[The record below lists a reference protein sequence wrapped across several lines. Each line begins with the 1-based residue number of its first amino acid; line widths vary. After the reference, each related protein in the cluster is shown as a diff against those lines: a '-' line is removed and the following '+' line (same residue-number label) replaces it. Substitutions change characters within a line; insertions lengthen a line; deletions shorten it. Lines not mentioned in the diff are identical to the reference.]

1 MRERHTARRLLVV
14 LTIGSLLAG
23 GCTFV
28 RQVTRDANGND
39 GNSTSSRPRLD
50 NDGGY
55 MTFQSDASNLVSGD
69 TNGVTDVFKVDT
81 MTGHLERPSVASDGT
96 QANGPSRNPGIDC
109 CGGSIV
115 FESDATNLVTGDTN
129 GKTDVFVHSQI
140 TKQTMLVSVAS
151 GGGPTDG
158 DSTAPVISSDGKW
171 IAFESTATNIVPGVS
186 GHQIYARQWQ
196 TNNPTVLISAASCT
210 NGVATGG
217 NGVSTG
223 PHISQFGTTITFTS
237 TSTNFGGDPGNGAPN
252 AYVAP
257 VGGCSGANVPAL
269 VGLDATNQVLAGG
282 SAATS
287 IDGDGQVVAYDA
299 LKDLCPGSNPC
310 RSPVDVYVRNRTTGT
325 SRQMNA
331 AGIASGGGYLNG
343 GGTVV
348 AFQSAWPNVSG
359 QVAVVVTVATGATR
373 VISTDAS
380 GHPRPV
386 ASMSDASA
394 DGPVLNRFTGYL
406 AYEAPGS
413 SGPLQVFVQTTQP
426 PPTVSGVSP
435 SSVARGTTDAT
446 LTVTGAGFVSGATVY
461 PPSGVTVDSTLVVN
475 SSTLQVHVHVAADA
489 PTGAGDVVVA
499 VPGELGLTSGS
510 AGSCHACL
518 TVT

>member
-39 GNSTSSRPRLD
+39 GNAQSSRPRLD

-55 MTFQSDASNLVSGD
+55 MTFQSDANNLVAGD

-109 CGGSIV
+109 CGGYIV
-115 FESDATNLVTGDTN
+115 FESDATNLVPGDTN
-129 GKTDVFVHSQI
+129 GRTDVFVHSQI

-158 DSTAPVISSDGKW
+158 DSTSPVISSDGKW

-196 TNNPTVLISAASCT
+196 TTGPTVLISASSCT

-269 VGLDATNQVLAGG
+269 VGVDATNLVLAGG
-282 SAATS
+282 SVATS

-299 LKDLCPGSNPC
+299 VTDLCAGHDPC
-310 RSPVDVYVRNRTTGT
+310 RSPTDVYVRNRATGT
-325 SRQMNA
+325 SRRVNTGGA
-331 AGIASGGGYLNG
+331 AGGGYLNG
-343 GGTVV
+343 SGTVV
-348 AFQSAWPNVSG
+348 AFQTGWPNVSG
-359 QVAVVVTVATGATR
+359 PVAVVVTVATGATR

-380 GHPRPV
+380 GQPRPV
-386 ASMSDASA
+386 PLLFDASA
-394 DGPVLNRFTGYL
+394 DGPVLNRFTGYV
-406 AYEAPGS
+406 AYAAAGAS
-413 SGPLQVFVQTTQP
+413 AVQQVFVQTTQP

-435 SSVARGTTDAT
+435 ASVARGTTDAT
-446 LTVTGAGFVSGATVY
+446 LIVSGTGFVSGATVY
-461 PPSGVTVDSTLVVN
+461 PPGGVTVDSTAFVS
-475 SSTLQVHVHVAADA
+475 SSTLQIHVHVAADA

>member
-1 MRERHTARRLLVV
+1 MPERHTARRLVV
-14 LTIGSLLAG
+14 ALTLGSLLAA

-28 RQVTRDANGND
+28 RQVTRDVNSND
-39 GNSTSSRPRLD
+39 GNATSSRPRLD

-55 MTFQSDASNLVSGD
+55 LTFQSDASNLVTGD

-96 QANGPSRNPGIDC
+96 QGNGPSRNPGIDC
-109 CGGSIV
+109 CGGYIV
-115 FESDATNLVTGDTN
+115 FESDATNLVPGDTN
-129 GKTDVFVHSQI
+129 DHTDVFVHSQI

-151 GGGPTDG
+151 GGGPADG

-171 IAFESTATNIVPGVS
+171 IAFESTATNIVSGVS

-196 TNNPTVLISAASCT
+196 TNGPTVLVSTSSCT

-223 PHISQFGTTITFTS
+223 PHISQFGTAITFTS
-237 TSTNFGGDPGNGAPN
+237 TSSDFASDPGNGAPN

-257 VGGCSGANVPAL
+257 VGGCSAANVPTL
-269 VGLDATNQVLAGG
+269 VGLDTTSQVLAGG

-287 IDGDGQVVAYDA
+287 IDGDGQVVAYDG
-299 LKDLCPGSNPC
+299 LKNPC
-310 RSPVDVYVRNRTTGT
+310 SGSDPCPAPVDVYVRNRTTAT
-325 SRQMNA
+325 SRRMNA
-331 AGIASGGGYLNG
+331 AGIASAGGSLNG
-343 GGTVV
+343 SGTMI
-348 AFQSAWPNVSG
+348 AYQSAWPNVVG
-359 QVAVVVTVATGATR
+359 QVAVVATVATGATR
-373 VISTDAS
+373 VVSSDAG
-380 GHPRPV
+380 GHPRAVAPV
-386 ASMSDASA
+386 VDASA
-394 DGPVLNRFTGYL
+394 DGPVLNRFTGYM
-406 AYEAPGS
+406 AYAAPGGS
-413 SGPLQVFVQTTQP
+413 TTPQVFVQTTQP

-435 SSVARGTTDAT
+435 SPVARGTTDAT
-446 LTVTGAGFVSGATVY
+446 LTVSGAGFVSGATVY
-461 PPSGVTVDSTLVVN
+461 PPAGVSADSTTFVN
-475 SSTLQVHVHVAADA
+475 SSTLQVHVHVAVDA

>member
-1 MRERHTARRLLVV
+1 
-14 LTIGSLLAG
+14 
-23 GCTFV
+23 
-28 RQVTRDANGND
+28 
-39 GNSTSSRPRLD
+39 
-50 NDGGY
+50 
-55 MTFQSDASNLVSGD
+55 
-69 TNGVTDVFKVDT
+69 
-81 MTGHLERPSVASDGT
+81 
-96 QANGPSRNPGIDC
+96 
-109 CGGSIV
+109 V
-115 FESDATNLVTGDTN
+115 FESDATNLVPGDTN
-129 GKTDVFVHSQI
+129 GRTDVFVHSQI

-171 IAFESTATNIVPGVS
+171 IAFESTATNIVSGVS
-186 GHQIYARQWQ
+186 GRQIYARQWQ
-196 TNNPTVLISAASCT
+196 ANGPTVLISAASCT
-210 NGVATGG
+210 NGVAAGG

-223 PHISQFGTTITFTS
+223 PHISQFGTAITFTS

-257 VGGCSGANVPAL
+257 VGGCSGANVPTL
-269 VGLDATNQVLAGG
+269 VGVDAANQVLAGG
-282 SAATS
+282 SVATS
-287 IDGDGQVVAYDA
+287 IDGDGQIVAYDA
-299 LKDLCPGSNPC
+299 LHDACPGSDPC
-310 RSPVDVYVRNRTTGT
+310 RSPTDVYVRNRTTGT
-325 SRQMNA
+325 SRRMNA
-331 AGIASGGGYLNG
+331 AGIASAGGYLNG
-343 GGTVV
+343 SGTVV
-348 AFQSAWPNVSG
+348 AYQTAWANVAG

-380 GHPRPV
+380 GNPRPV
-386 ASMSDASA
+386 APILDPSA
-394 DGPVLNRFTGYL
+394 EGPVLNRFTGYV
-406 AYEAPGS
+406 AYEAAGS

-435 SSVARGTTDAT
+435 SSVARAATDAT
-446 LTVTGAGFVSGATVY
+446 LTVSGTGFVSGATVY
-461 PPSGVTVDSTLVVN
+461 PPAGVTVDSTAFIN